1 MPGRHI
7 IFAIPGDEF
16 TGEEKY
22 GRERLT
28 AEITSA
34 KARLVG
40 FFREF
45 CLDLSIAGKCLH
57 SLHSALLIGGTAAQ
71 GTLRICLSR
80 T

>member
-1 MPGRHI
+1 MPYQETRL
-7 IFAIPGDEF
+7 

-45 CLDLSIAGKCLH
+45 CLDLSIAGT
-57 SLHSALLIGGTAAQ
+57 SAFIPFTQLF
-71 GTLRICLSR
+71 
-80 T
+80 